1 MKSVLTFLVTVSAA
15 TPVFAATCESLA
27 STTLQQGTVTRAE
40 VVAPGK
46 FAPPDGGRR
55 GGGRGNAYAD
65 LPEFCR
71 VAATLTPSSDSDIKI
86 EVWLPTSGW
95 NGKFQAVG
103 NGGWAGV
110 ISYPAMADALR
121 AGYATASTDTGH
133 VGGRGT
139 FALDHPEK
147 LIDFSWRSEH
157 EMTVKA
163 KTLIQSFYGSA
174 AKLSYWNGCSTGGRQ
189 GLKEAQ
195 MFPNDYD
202 GIIAGAPANRTAIS
216 LWIAHAV
223 LKDPA
228 SYIPASKYPV
238 IHQAA
243 LAACDAADGLK
254 DGLIDNPQMC
264 RFDPGVLLCKG
275 ADPSA
280 GSGSPRAESRGDDP
294 TCLTQAQVAAAKK
307 IYSPAINPH
316 TGAELFSSLVPGTE
330 LGWAAQAQ
338 GPEPA
343 ANIADQYRYVVFK
356 DANWDWKTF
365 DFDKDVARGDRP
377 ENLIMNATNPDM
389 KAFFSHGGKLLL
401 YHGWSDPQVPTL
413 NTIKYYNSVVKNLG
427 ATEKADDR
435 LRLFLA
441 PGMGH
446 CAGGEGPNAFD
457 KVGPL
462 ERWVEQGKAPDS
474 LLASHAADGKVDRTR
489 PLCPYP
495 QVAKYKGTGSV
506 DDAANFVCAAP
517 PRR

>member
-1 MKSVLTFLVTVSAA
+1 MSVLTVLAAAAA
-15 TPVFAATCESLA
+15 TPASAATCESLSA
-27 STTLQQGTVTRAE
+27 VSLKDATVTRAE
-40 VVAPGK
+40 MVPPGK
-46 FAPPDGGRR
+46 FSPPDGGRR
-55 GGGRGNAYAD
+55 GQGRGNAYGD

-71 VAATLTPSSDSDIKI
+71 VTATLTPSSDSDIKV
-86 EVWLPTSGW
+86 EVWLPASGW

-110 ISYPAMADALR
+110 ISYAAMADALR
-121 AGYATASTDTGH
+121 GGYATASTDTGH

-157 EMTVKA
+157 EMTLKA
-163 KTLIQSFYGSA
+163 KALIQTFYSTA
-174 AKLSYWNGCSTGGRQ
+174 PRLSYWNGCSTGGRQ

-216 LWIAHAV
+216 LWIADAV

-228 SYIPASKYPV
+228 SYIPPAKYSV

-254 DGLIDNPQMC
+254 DGLIEDPAKC
-264 RFDPGVLLCKG
+264 HFDPAGLLCKG
-275 ADPSA
+275 TDGPS
-280 GSGSPRAESRGDDP
+280 
-294 TCLTQAQVAAAKK
+294 CLTDAQVAAAKK
-307 IYSPAINPH
+307 IYSPATNPR

-330 LGWAAQAQ
+330 LGWGIQAQ
-338 GPEPA
+338 GPEPS
-343 ANIADQYRYVVFK
+343 ANIYDQYRYVVFK

-377 ENLIMNATNPDM
+377 ENVIMNATNPDM

-413 NTIKYYNSVVKNLG
+413 NTIKYYKGVVKNLG
-427 ATEKADDR
+427 GADKAADR
-435 LRLFLA
+435 VRLFLA

-446 CAGGEGPNAFD
+446 CGGGEGPSVFD
-457 KVGPL
+457 KIGPL
-462 ERWVEQGKAPDS
+462 ERWVEQGSAPAV
-474 LLASHAADGKVDRTR
+474 LTASHVVDGKVDRTR

-495 QVAKYKGTGSV
+495 QVARYKGTGSS
-506 DDAANFVCAAP
+506 DDAVNFECAAP
-517 PRR
+517 SSK

>member
-1 MKSVLTFLVTVSAA
+1 MKPVTSIRVVSVMALLAAAAA
-15 TPVFAATCESLA
+15 TPALAATCESLSA
-27 STTLQQGTVTRAE
+27 LSLKDATVTRAE
-40 VVAPGK
+40 VVPAGK
-46 FAPPDGGRR
+46 FPPPDSGRR
-55 GGGRGNAYAD
+55 GQARANPYAD

-71 VAATLTPSSDSDIKI
+71 VAATLTPSSDSDIKV
-86 EVWLPTSGW
+86 EVWLPASAGGVAAW

-163 KTLIQSFYGSA
+163 KALIEAFYGA
-174 AKLSYWNGCSTGGRQ
+174 AARRSYWNGCSTGGRQ

-195 MFPNDYD
+195 MFPDDYD

-216 LWIAHAV
+216 LWIADAV
-223 LKDPA
+223 LKDP
-228 SYIPASKYPV
+228 STYIAPAKYPL

-254 DGLIDNPQMC
+254 DGLIDDPSKC
-264 RFDPGVLLCKG
+264 RFDPAVLRC
-275 ADPSA
+275 
-280 GSGSPRAESRGDDP
+280 SGSDGPS
-294 TCLTQAQVAAAKK
+294 CLTDAQVAAAKK
-307 IYSPAINPH
+307 IYSPAINPR

-330 LGWAAQAQ
+330 LGWGIQAQ
-338 GPEPA
+338 GPEPS
-343 ANIADQYRYVVFK
+343 ANIYDQYRYVVFK

-377 ENLIMNATNPDM
+377 ENVIMNATNPDM
-389 KAFFSHGGKLLL
+389 TAFFSHGGKLLL

-413 NTIKYYNSVVKNLG
+413 NTIKYYASVVKGLG
-427 ATEKADDR
+427 GGDKAADR
-435 LRLFLA
+435 VRLFLA

-446 CAGGEGPNAFD
+446 CGGGEGPSVFD

-462 ERWVEQGKAPDS
+462 ERWVEQGKAPDV
-474 LLASHAADGKVDRTR
+474 LPASHVTDGKVDRTR
-489 PLCPYP
+489 PLCPFP
-495 QVAKYKGTGSV
+495 QVARYKGKGSI
-506 DDAANFVCAAP
+506 DDATNFECAAP
-517 PRR
+517 SRK